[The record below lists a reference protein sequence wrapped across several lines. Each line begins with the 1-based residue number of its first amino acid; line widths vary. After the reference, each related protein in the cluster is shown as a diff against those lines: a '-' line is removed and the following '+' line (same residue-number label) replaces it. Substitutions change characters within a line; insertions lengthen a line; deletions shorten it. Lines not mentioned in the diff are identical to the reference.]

1 MQNQTAPKNLF
12 FAITF
17 SQQPNK
23 RNTTELQTP
32 KFTHELCYESFTKCV
47 REQIAPRIE
56 ISL

>member
-23 RNTTELQTP
+23 KEHNRALNP
-32 KFTHELCYESFTKCV
+32 
-47 REQIAPRIE
+47 
-56 ISL
+56 